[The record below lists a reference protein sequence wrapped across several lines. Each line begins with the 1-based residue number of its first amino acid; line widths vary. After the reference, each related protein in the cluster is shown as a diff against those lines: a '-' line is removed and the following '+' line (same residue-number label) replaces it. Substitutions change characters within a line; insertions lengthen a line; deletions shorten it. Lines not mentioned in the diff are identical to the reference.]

1 MRDARL
7 EALELFIAKF
17 LRYGVLIAGAVI
29 FVGWMSQINFHRNVF
44 EEFHVYQHMSL
55 GDTLSFLWLQQSYG
69 LLLAYVGLI
78 LLISLP
84 LLRVVMTAGLFL
96 IEKDYL
102 MAICALLVL
111 GGLAL
116 SIALGF
122 EI

>member
-29 FVGWMSQINFHRNVF
+29 FLGWMSQINFHRNVF
-44 EEFHVYQHMSL
+44 EEFHVYQHMPL

-102 MAICALLVL
+102 MAVCALLVL